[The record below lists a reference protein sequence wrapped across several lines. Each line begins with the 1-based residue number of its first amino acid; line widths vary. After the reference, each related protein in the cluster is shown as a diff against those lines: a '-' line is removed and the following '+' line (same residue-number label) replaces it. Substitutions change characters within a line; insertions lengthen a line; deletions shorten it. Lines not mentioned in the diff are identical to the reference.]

1 MKIFNLNSPIAVQN
15 FKAWAIKMVAEKK
28 RIKCEDL
35 EPKSL
40 GQNAYIHLVFAWV
53 AINTGYTKEYVKQV
67 LFKQIVNPQIFVIEC
82 VNEKNG
88 EMYNYIRSWAT
99 VTKEEADIAIS
110 RFIDYCIKKGD
121 LAIPQQD
128 NKQDISYIQD
138 EVNNNQKYS

>member
-1 MKIFNLNSPIAVQN
+1 
-15 FKAWAIKMVAEKK
+15 MVAEKK
-28 RIKCEDL
+28 RIKCENL

-53 AINTGYTKEYVKQV
+53 ALNTGYTKEYVKQV

-99 VTKEEADIAIS
+99 VTKAEADIAIS
-110 RFIDYCIKKGD
+110 RFIDYCIEKGD
-121 LAIPQQD
+121 LAIPQKD

>member
-1 MKIFNLNSPIAVQN
+1 MKVFNLNSPIAVQN
-15 FKAWAIKMVAEKK
+15 FKSWAIKMVAEKK
-28 RIKCEDL
+28 RIKCENL

-53 AINTGYTKEYVKQV
+53 ALNTGYTKEYVKQV

-99 VTKEEADIAIS
+99 VTK
-110 RFIDYCIKKGD
+110 
-121 LAIPQQD
+121 
-128 NKQDISYIQD
+128 
-138 EVNNNQKYS
+138 

>member
-1 MKIFNLNSPIAVQN
+1 
-15 FKAWAIKMVAEKK
+15 MVAEKK
-28 RIKCEDL
+28 RIKCENL

-53 AINTGYTKEYVKQV
+53 AINTGYTKEYVKEV

-99 VTKEEADIAIS
+99 VTKAEADIAIS
-110 RFIDYCIKKGD
+110 RFIDYCIEKGD

>member
-1 MKIFNLNSPIAVQN
+1 
-15 FKAWAIKMVAEKK
+15 MVAEKK
-28 RIKCEDL
+28 RIKCENL

-53 AINTGYTKEYVKQV
+53 ALNTGYTKEYVKQV

-99 VTKEEADIAIS
+99 VTKAEADLAIS
-110 RFIDYCIKKGD
+110 RFIDYCIEKGD
-121 LAIPQQD
+121 LAIPQKD

>member
-1 MKIFNLNSPIAVQN
+1 MKVFNLNSPIAVQN
-15 FKAWAIKMVAEKK
+15 FKSWAIKMVAEKK

-99 VTKEEADIAIS
+99 VTKAEADIAIS
-110 RFIDYCIKKGD
+110 RFIDYCIEKGD